1 VVDAIFCGKA
11 QQITGKTLNGCVSM
25 GVSAVL
31 SYQHGSGKG
40 SAHSQYAGMVQLIWS
55 DRGGTVC
62 HMIKNWKFVTYLCS
76 SLQTVSSAKTLQMP
90 AA

>member
-1 VVDAIFCGKA
+1 MLLKA

-25 GVSAVL
+25 GVSAL
-31 SYQHGSGKG
+31 LRYRQGSGKG

-62 HMIKNWKFVTYLCS
+62 LIIKNWKFVTYLCS
-76 SLQTVSSAKTLQMP
+76 TLQ
-90 AA
+90 ALSIAKAL